1 MGFEKFG
8 KVNYTAETKV
18 KDFVNHLEKGK
29 VLATQC
35 KVCKKV
41 YFPPRMDCSN
51 CLSVDQMNWKDID
64 NEWRLLTYT
73 IAHFAPTGFE
83 EDTPY
88 ILAVAESN
96 EGLKA
101 LARFEKEVS
110 EDKLKLGMKLKLVPV
125 KLPKDKTVY
134 EFKLGSE

>member
-1 MGFEKFG
+1 MGFERFG

-51 CLSVDQMNWKDID
+51 CLSVDQMSWKEID
-64 NEWRLLTYT
+64 NQWALVTYT
-73 IAHFAPTGFE
+73 KAYFAPTGFE

-88 ILAVAESN
+88 ILAVAESS
-96 EGLKA
+96 EGLKT
-101 LARFEKEVS
+101 LARLEKEVS
-110 EDKLKLGMKLKLVPV
+110 EDKLNLGMKLKLVPV
-125 KLPKDKTVY
+125 KLPNDKIVY
-134 EFKLGSE
+134 QFKLGSE